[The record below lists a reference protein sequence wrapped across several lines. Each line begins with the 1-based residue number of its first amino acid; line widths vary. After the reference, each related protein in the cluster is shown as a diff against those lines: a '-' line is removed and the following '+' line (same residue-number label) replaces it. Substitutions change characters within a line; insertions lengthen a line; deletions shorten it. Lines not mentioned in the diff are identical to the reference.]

1 MNEPLDLQQVRREIE
16 AEVRA
21 RRATGE
27 YPPGFER
34 ELDALFARFAPP
46 EVSEDFD
53 AALERAEETVAL
65 DPVIPT
71 ASNSP
76 IFGIVKRVVA
86 KLVGWYHAW
95 LAQELTAFGAV
106 LTNALRLLGKR
117 VSHLEHVT
125 ADTARARTTAML
137 VPATRDDAA
146 WSNLVVERLRACDA
160 RVAVVE
166 CGEGVLVQSLL
177 DAGVDAYGVEP
188 RAETAD
194 AALERGIEVRIDDG
208 AGHLRRVAPASLGAV
223 VLRGVVERAPV
234 GELLQLV
241 DAAAAALR
249 PNGVMLVCSLRDSG
263 WRTGPTVVEADL
275 ALGHP
280 LHPDTWCAV
289 LPEQGFVDV
298 SATAAG
304 ANAYVVTGTR
314 AAGS

>member
-1 MNEPLDLQQVRREIE
+1 MNEPFDLQQVRREIE

-53 AALERAEETVAL
+53 AALERAEETVAI

-76 IFGIVKRVVA
+76 VFGIVKRVVA

-106 LTNALRLLGKR
+106 LTNALRLLGSR

-137 VPATRDDAA
+137 VPAIRDDDA
-146 WSNLVVERLRACDA
+146 WAKQVSTLR
-160 RVAVVE
+160 
-166 CGEGVLVQSLL
+166 
-177 DAGVDAYGVEP
+177 
-188 RAETAD
+188 
-194 AALERGIEVRIDDG
+194 
-208 AGHLRRVAPASLGAV
+208 
-223 VLRGVVERAPV
+223 
-234 GELLQLV
+234 
-241 DAAAAALR
+241 
-249 PNGVMLVCSLRDSG
+249 
-263 WRTGPTVVEADL
+263 
-275 ALGHP
+275 
-280 LHPDTWCAV
+280 
-289 LPEQGFVDV
+289 
-298 SATAAG
+298 
-304 ANAYVVTGTR
+304 
-314 AAGS
+314 